1 MSTIVYLDES
11 GDLGWNFAAPYRHGG
26 SSRYLTVASL
36 CVPSTK
42 SHIPKRVIRNL
53 YHKFGWS
60 TTKEKKWVDMIPAA
74 REEFATSVA
83 KMCAAHPDVHLHV
96 ITVKKENVAQHI
108 RKDPNKLYNF
118 MIRLSLLDCMAT
130 QEYVTMVPDPRSI
143 KVESGNSLHD
153 YLQIELWFTKGVK
166 TELSTQPMDSRDCRG
181 IQFADML
188 SGLVQTR
195 FEDKYFEHIK
205 LCVRYLRIK
214 RLFFG

>member
-1 MSTIVYLDES
+1 
-11 GDLGWNFAAPYRHGG
+11 
-26 SSRYLTVASL
+26 
-36 CVPSTK
+36 
-42 SHIPKRVIRNL
+42 
-53 YHKFGWS
+53 
-60 TTKEKKWVDMIPAA
+60 MIPAA

-205 LCVRYLRIK
+205 LCFRCLRIK